1 MGKVVPDFSAPAPP
15 QQGGQSRTGTAAA
28 RFPGGGCPQQSHGA
42 AGRLFL
48 SVHGIGGAGWAA
60 GAPPHASLRISGS
73 SGPPLP
79 RSSPFSFPSAHRQN
93 RSRISVTASRRADT
107 QATAPLVSIRA
118 DQSWS
123 STRCLFVEDLQK
135 QGPGAGRHAEET
147 GQPCPVPAR
156 LSPGEIHR
164 WDAPGG
170 QAQQQAPQV
179 HPSVPHFIRP
189 FCVLALLSSHR
200 SPPKGRPFL
209 RGPFFSA
216 GSNSL
221 IGPCA
226 PPSGLCVGAGPAPPS
241 HWTGPAEGA
250 PSGQPASSNSTRITS
265 PSRNWSTMTSSRPL
279 FSRPAPM

>member
-1 MGKVVPDFSAPAPP
+1 MYPIFPRRPRPSRAGSPGQEQPPPGNRAAAVLSSPTGLLAVFFSLFMGEAARDGRPELRLLRAALAPLLPIQLSLRPQAEQVKDQRHRQQEDGHPGHRSAGVH
-15 QQGGQSRTGTAAA
+15 QGGPVLELHQM
-28 RFPGGGCPQQSHGA
+28 
-42 AGRLFL
+42 
-48 SVHGIGGAGWAA
+48 
-60 GAPPHASLRISGS
+60 
-73 SGPPLP
+73 
-79 RSSPFSFPSAHRQN
+79 
-93 RSRISVTASRRADT
+93 
-107 QATAPLVSIRA
+107 LV
-118 DQSWS
+118 
-123 STRCLFVEDLQK
+123 VEDLQK

-189 FCVLALLSSHR
+189 FCVLELLSFHR

-216 GSNSL
+216 GSNSP

-226 PPSGLCVGAGPAPPS
+226 PPSGLCVGRGL
-241 HWTGPAEGA
+241 
-250 PSGQPASSNSTRITS
+250 
-265 PSRNWSTMTSSRPL
+265 PL
-279 FSRPAPM
+279 E